1 MRLLPCT
8 CRSSY
13 RKGLHCC
20 NCNMR
25 HCMPCLCCAT
35 LAHYI
40 TLCLRSNWSCSH
52 SSEHVQLHDDIS
64 RVQLQWWCHLTA
76 VEDASTSVIRCRTA
90 FQSAEQSEE
99 TGCRCLE
106 LSVGRAR
113 LSEHLI
119 ITWYIYIQKLE
130 CRLLFGI
137 GTTPYRNLT
146 AHGDRYAGC
155 TF

>member
-1 MRLLPCT
+1 MMKEPLYLWCTISLHIDRLSTSGQRSNHHLHLPRLRCIRCSYASYSLWNDYSMRLLPCT
-8 CRSSY
+8 CSSSY

-20 NCNMR
+20 NCNMC

-52 SSEHVQLHDDIS
+52 SSEQVQLHDDIS

-90 FQSAEQSEE
+90 FQSA
-99 TGCRCLE
+99 
-106 LSVGRAR
+106 
-113 LSEHLI
+113 
-119 ITWYIYIQKLE
+119 
-130 CRLLFGI
+130 
-137 GTTPYRNLT
+137 
-146 AHGDRYAGC
+146 
-155 TF
+155 